1 MNAVASDFSP
11 MTDHDLDWVVDHEAA
26 LHAFPWSRGN
36 FVDSLA
42 AGHSAWVMRVGGS
55 PAAYAVMLMV
65 LDEAHL
71 LNISVAREFQGARLG
86 TALLRHLFAEAR
98 RCGAS
103 QFFLEVRPSNSAALA
118 LYRSHGFQPIG
129 RRKGY
134 YALREGGRED
144 AIVMRLEL

>member
-1 MNAVASDFSP
+1 MNAAASDFSP
-11 MTDHDLDWVVDHEAA
+11 MTDRDLDWVVDHEAV
-26 LHAFPWSRGN
+26 LHTFPWSRGN

-55 PAAYAVMLMV
+55 PVAYAVMLMV